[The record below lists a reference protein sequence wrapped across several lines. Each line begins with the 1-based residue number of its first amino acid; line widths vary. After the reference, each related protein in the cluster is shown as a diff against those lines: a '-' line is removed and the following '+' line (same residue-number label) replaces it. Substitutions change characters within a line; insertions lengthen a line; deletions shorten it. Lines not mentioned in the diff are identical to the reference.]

1 MESGKDRQSGKH
13 GHPCRHPNGTKL
25 GCKEENVAKT
35 LEMIREAAQKGA
47 NLITLPELCNTG
59 YMFNSRQ
66 EVYDCAELVPGGP
79 TCTAWEEIAKELNV
93 YLVAG
98 ITEVDAD
105 GVRCFNTAVLIG
117 PNGYIGKHRKLHLW
131 YDDKIFFEPG
141 DLGYQ
146 VFQTPIGRI
155 GMLICF
161 DMWYFEDFRLL
172 ALKGADIVC
181 CPTNWVDIRRK
192 NCTPW
197 GPTSAWSTPAAT
209 TSLWWRQTASHRA
222 RLHLPGH
229 ERHHRAGRM
238 VPRRQGKLRQGRD
251 PHRNGQSHGGAQ
263 AQLEPHERRV
273 PRPPHRSVR
282 RPRWA
287 AEKNHLPAL
296 KSKQHTGKLAAEI
309 CRRLFA
315 HFAKPAN
322 AP

>member
-1 MESGKDRQSGKH
+1 MWNPEKTDNQESMVTLAAIQME
-13 GHPCRHPNGTKL
+13 PKL

-79 TCTAWEEIAKELNV
+79 TCTAWEEIDKELNV

-181 CPTNWVDIRRK
+181 CPTNWVDIPPEELHTLGPYLCMVNASCNNIFVVAADRIGTERG
-192 NCTPW
+192 CTFPGMSAIT
-197 GPTSAWSTPAAT
+197 GPEGWF
-209 TSLWWRQTASHRA
+209 
-222 RLHLPGH
+222 
-229 ERHHRAGRM
+229 RAG
-238 VPRRQGKLRQGRD
+238 KASFD
-251 PHRNGQSHGGAQ
+251 K
-263 AQLEPHERRV
+263 E
-273 PRPPHRSVR
+273 
-282 RPRWA
+282 
-287 AEKNHLPAL
+287 
-296 KSKQHTGKLAAEI
+296 EI
-309 CRRLFA
+309 LTATVNLMEARRLNWNPMNVVFRDRRTDLYDA
-315 HFAKPAN
+315 ALGSGEAILPR
-322 AP
+322 